1 MKIPLLADRTGAIAK
16 QYGVYKEDDGMSFRF
31 VCQQGQF
38 FLVLFGIGVVNLV
51 EVYL

>member
-38 FLVLFGIGVVNLV
+38 FSSFIRYWCCEFG
-51 EVYL
+51 